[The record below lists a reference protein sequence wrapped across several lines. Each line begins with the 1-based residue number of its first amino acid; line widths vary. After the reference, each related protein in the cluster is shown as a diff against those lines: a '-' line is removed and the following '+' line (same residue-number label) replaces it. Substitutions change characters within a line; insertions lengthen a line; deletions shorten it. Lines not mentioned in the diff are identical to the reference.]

1 MNNIQLRDLTLV
13 IPAKE
18 DFECLKKFFLKIR
31 LLDVNKILVLSKD
44 YNQSLKFKSNKLKI
58 FKQSKVGFGNAL
70 IEGIQKV
77 KTKYFC
83 IFNADGSFNHH
94 DIKKMLRMC
103 KLGNDFVFAS
113 RYMKNAYSK
122 DDTVVTFIGNK
133 IFTILGNFFYKLNLT
148 DLLYTFILGDKKK
161 FNSLNII
168 SNGFEFCV
176 ELPIKIK
183 KNNFSYV
190 SIPSIEEKR
199 IYGKKNVNE
208 LLDGFKILFKM
219 LTLYFMIR

>member
-1 MNNIQLRDLTLV
+1 
-13 IPAKE
+13 
-18 DFECLKKFFLKIR
+18 
-31 LLDVNKILVLSKD
+31 
-44 YNQSLKFKSNKLKI
+44 
-58 FKQSKVGFGNAL
+58 
-70 IEGIQKV
+70 
-77 KTKYFC
+77 
-83 IFNADGSFNHH
+83 
-94 DIKKMLRMC
+94 MC

-113 RYMKNAYSK
+113 RYMQNAYSK

-133 IFTILGNFFYKLNLT
+133 IFTILGNFFYKLDLT
-148 DLLYTFILGDKKK
+148 DILYTFILGNKKK

-168 SNGFEFCV
+168 SDGFEFCV

-183 KNNFSYV
+183 KKNLSYL

-219 LTLYFMIR
+219 LTLYFIIR

>member
-1 MNNIQLRDLTLV
+1 MKNIKLSDLTLV

-18 DFECLKKFFLKIR
+18 DYECLKKLFFKIR

-58 FKQSKVGFGNAL
+58 FKQSKAGFGNAL

-83 IFNADGSFNHH
+83 IFNADGSFNHN
-94 DIKKMLRMC
+94 DIKKMLRIC
-103 KLGNDFVFAS
+103 KLGKDFVFAS
-113 RYMKNAYSK
+113 RYMQNAYSK
-122 DDTVVTFIGNK
+122 DDTVVTLIGNK

-148 DLLYTFILGDKKK
+148 DILYTFILGDKKK
-161 FNSLNII
+161 FSSLNII

-183 KNNFSYV
+183 KKNLSYL

-208 LLDGFKILFKM
+208 LTDGLKILFKM
-219 LTLYFMIR
+219 LILYFIIK